1 MKGEFVMRELTNE
14 TFDQAIRETEGL
26 VLVDFWATWC
36 GPCRMI
42 APVLEELD
50 REKENF
56 CVYKVNVD
64 DNPLLADRFQI
75 EAIPTLLFFK
85 NGELV
90 KKKMGFYPKDAL
102 ELIIKEL
109 QA

>member
-1 MKGEFVMRELTNE
+1 MKELTKD
-14 TFDQAIRETEGL
+14 TFDLAIAAEKGIA
-26 VLVDFWATWC
+26 LVDFWASWC

-50 REKENF
+50 RD
-56 CVYKVNVD
+56 VADVTVMKVNVD
-64 DNPLLADRFQI
+64 TEPVLADRFGI

-90 KKKMGFYPKDAL
+90 KKKTGLYPRDAL
-102 ELIIKEL
+102 DLILREIRG
-109 QA
+109 

>member
-1 MKGEFVMRELTNE
+1 MAVLHITKD
-14 TFDQAIRETEGL
+14 TFQAE
-26 VLVDFWATWC
+26 VLESEKTVLLDFWATWC

-50 REKENF
+50 REDDSILV
-56 CVYKVNVD
+56 CKVNVD
-64 DNPLLADRFQI
+64 ENPELADRFGI

-90 KKKMGFYPKDAL
+90 KKKTGLYPKDAL
-102 ELIIKEL
+102 QLIIKEL
-109 QA
+109 S

>member
-1 MKGEFVMRELTNE
+1 MRELTNMD
-14 TFDQAIRETEGL
+14 FDAAIRETDGL
-26 VLVDFWATWC
+26 VLVDFWASWC

-50 REKENF
+50 QEIENF
-56 CVYKVNVD
+56 HVFKVNVD
-64 DNPLLADRFQI
+64 DNPQLADRFQI

-90 KKKMGFYPKDAL
+90 KKKMGMYPKDGL
-102 ELIIKEL
+102 LLIIKEL